1 MCGAREGPGWW
12 KPLPLSRR
20 RWETLVGEPS
30 STASIDQASCGGGDL
45 TAEDAK
51 GEGIR
56 GSGKVDEKQD
66 EALFRHGASP
76 VRTHAELPP
85 KISWT
90 HVWGTMKWGK
100 RPEAWGKRVEGLE
113 MRNKEKEKSKDKG
126 YKNK

>member
-1 MCGAREGPGWW
+1 MLRGTALG
-12 KPLPLSRR
+12 
-20 RWETLVGEPS
+20 GE
-30 STASIDQASCGGGDL
+30 
-45 TAEDAK
+45 
-51 GEGIR
+51 
-56 GSGKVDEKQD
+56 VDEKQD
-66 EALFRHGASP
+66 EALFGHGVSP

-100 RPEAWGKRVEGLE
+100 RVEGLE

>member
-1 MCGAREGPGWW
+1 MLRGRA
-12 KPLPLSRR
+12 L
-20 RWETLVGEPS
+20 
-30 STASIDQASCGGGDL
+30 GD
-45 TAEDAK
+45 
-51 GEGIR
+51 G
-56 GSGKVDEKQD
+56 VDEKQD
-66 EALFRHGASP
+66 EALFGHGVSP